1 MPKLSVKSF
10 KLWNKKLQPDS
21 KTWNE
26 KLLWY
31 QVSHLFSVCDMHIN
45 NRKGIYPVVPE
56 PGYQKRNE
64 EAILIDK
71 KSCGKTSFSWIKSR
85 PEIMSEKDKTL
96 HFFLLTKVS
105 LSYQQNLQYYAFL
118 KRSRCIQIKSCRKPS
133 LLIHWVLQNMNGS

>member
-1 MPKLSVKSF
+1 MPKSSVKSF
-10 KLWNKKLQPDS
+10 KLRKKLQPDN
-21 KTWNE
+21 KTWNG

-31 QVSHLFSVCDMHIN
+31 QISHLFSVCDMHIN
-45 NRKGIYPVVPE
+45 NRKGIYLVVPE

-64 EAILIDK
+64 EAIFDM

-96 HFFLLTKVS
+96 HLFLLTKVS

-118 KRSRCIQIKSCRKPS
+118 RRSRCIQIKSCRKPS
-133 LLIHWVLQNMNGS
+133 LLIHSVQDMNGS